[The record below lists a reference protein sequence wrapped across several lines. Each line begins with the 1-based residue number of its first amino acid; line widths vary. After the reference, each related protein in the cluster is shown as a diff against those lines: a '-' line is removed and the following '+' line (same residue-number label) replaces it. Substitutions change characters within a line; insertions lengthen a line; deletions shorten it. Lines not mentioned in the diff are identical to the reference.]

1 MEQIAKMRLV
11 TPQRTPRLR
20 FPGFSGEWERK
31 TLEEIGIINPS
42 NNGLPEKFYYIDLES
57 VNKGI
62 AKNLKFMNKET
73 APSRAQRILQKNDI
87 LFQTVRPYQQNNYL
101 FQVIKEYP
109 VVASTGY
116 AQIRCKQNNPRFIY
130 QALHQKSFLQKVLVR
145 CTGGTYPA
153 INSGDLKEIKIT
165 IPSLPEQEKI
175 ADFFTAMDEKIDAK
189 EKEIEEVKTLKKGFL
204 QQLFPQEGETVPRLR
219 FPGFSGAWEKK
230 KLGEILEDF
239 SYGMNSAAMPY
250 DGIHKYIRI
259 TDIDDESNK
268 YKEDSLASP
277 QGKLER
283 KYLVSKNDIL
293 FARTGASVGKTYLY
307 NPKDGILYYA
317 GFLIKGHVKA
327 PIIAKFVFLQ
337 TLSNQYY
344 KWVKIMS
351 ARTGQPGIN
360 AEEYKSYTISIPPLP
375 EQEKIADFFT
385 AIDEKI
391 EAMEK
396 QRDALKAMKKG
407 FLQQM
412 FI

>member
-1 MEQIAKMRLV
+1 MEQNAKMRLV

-175 ADFFTAMDEKIDAK
+175 ADFFTALDEKIDAK

-204 QQLFPQEGETVPRLR
+204 QQLFPQEGETEPRLR
-219 FPGFSGAWEKK
+219 FPGFSGAWEFGKIGDFCSEIKETINPQQNPNERYREYSMPAYDNKK
-230 KLGEILEDF
+230 NPNEVYGQTIKSSRKIINTSCLLINKLNVRKKRIWLVIEPTP
-239 SYGMNSAAMPY
+239 NSVCSTEFIPIQSTQINLY
-250 DGIHKYIRI
+250 FLNNVVS
-259 TDIDDESNK
+259 TDVFT
-268 YKEDSLASP
+268 
-277 QGKLER
+277 
-283 KYLVSKNDIL
+283 KYLENNSSGTSNSQKRVEPKTIMQAHIL
-293 FARTGASVGKTYLY
+293 
-307 NPKDGILYYA
+307 
-317 GFLIKGHVKA
+317 
-327 PIIAKFVFLQ
+327 
-337 TLSNQYY
+337 
-344 KWVKIMS
+344 
-351 ARTGQPGIN
+351 
-360 AEEYKSYTISIPPLP
+360 IPSLP
-375 EQEKIADFFT
+375 EQEKIADFFS
-385 AIDEKI
+385 ALDEKI